1 MSFFSPENRKAWLPV
16 VLAALGMGCY
26 LGWGMMAS
34 SASLLSPGIRESVGA
49 LAIGDGPTRW
59 LWLAIVAAT
68 GTGAQLLKERFPRR
82 AVTVAAAVLTA
93 GATVGIYLVAPH
105 AEPLV
110 STLRMPIAASS
121 VFILLWG
128 EQLCRLGSLQ
138 ALRCVLIASFTAS
151 AVVMLATCLPELG
164 QVMLHGSLPVAS
176 GGALVWLNR
185 RKLLEPVQGRAFG
198 ARRFPLRAF
207 VGIGLLCVV
216 VLLLQTYSEG
226 KTDSPDEL
234 LWVVAGLAVNAVL
247 FVASVVNPKLTTA
260 SNISKLMLPLFAVG
274 TFLVFATDFGQ
285 QSVEVFAIG
294 CAWVYYRIFT
304 WIIWRLGALGT
315 DKAPVAVIAVGQ
327 AILTGGSMLGEW
339 AYGLMGAWD
348 LSFFAAAAA
357 VCLLSVCVTM
367 FFLDTRYVAELA
379 DETVT
384 FDPENRA
391 VCELCADN
399 ATATYGLSRQER
411 SIALMLVRGDD
422 NETIQGELVIATNTL
437 RTHLR
442 NMYRKTDTHSRE
454 ELVLLLR
461 SLTQN

>member
-1 MSFFSPENRKAWLPV
+1 MSLLSPENRKAWLPV

-59 LWLAIVAAT
+59 LWLAAIAAA
-68 GTGAQLLKERFPRR
+68 GIGAQLSGERFPRR
-82 AVTVAAAVLTA
+82 AVAVAAAILTA
-93 GATVGIYLVAPH
+93 GATVGVYLAGSD
-105 AEPLV
+105 AAGLV
-110 STLRMPIAASS
+110 PVLRLPIASSS

-128 EQLCRLGSLQ
+128 EQLCRLNSVQ
-138 ALRCVLIASFTAS
+138 ALRCVLVASFTAS
-151 AVVMLATCLPELG
+151 AVVMLAACLPELG
-164 QVMLHGSLPVAS
+164 QVVLHGLLPVAS
-176 GGALVWLNR
+176 GGVLVWLNQ

-198 ARRFPLRAF
+198 TRRFPLRAF
-207 VGIGLLCVV
+207 IGIGLLCVV
-216 VLLLQTYSEG
+216 ILLLQAYSEG

-234 LWVVAGLAVNAVL
+234 LWVVAGLVVNTAL
-247 FVASVVNPKLTTA
+247 IVASIANPKLTTA
-260 SNISKLMLPLFAVG
+260 SNISKLILPLLAVG

-285 QSVEVFAIG
+285 QGVEVFAIG

-304 WIIWRLGALGT
+304 WIIWRLGALST

-327 AILTGGSMLGEW
+327 VILTAGSMLGEW

-357 VCLLSVCVTM
+357 VCLVSVCVAM

-399 ATATYGLSRQER
+399 ATAAYGLSRQER